1 MNIWKFA
8 IPLGLI
14 ATGFVIVGDRLTFL
28 PAPVRNASLQSRQS
42 ITRMWP
48 NWLQPTDRDA
58 RRETEVDKT
67 EKQLKSK

>member
-14 ATGFVIVGDRLTFL
+14 ATGFVILGDQLTFL
-28 PAPVRNASLQSRQS
+28 PAPVRNASLQSRQYV
-42 ITRMWP
+42 TGLWP

-58 RRETEVDKT
+58 RREQQVDTT
-67 EKQLKSK
+67 EKNLKVK